1 MTNANSALLWAYD
14 IAADGSA
21 NPVTVEQLST
31 TPPAQCYR
39 WVHMQSDSS
48 DAEQLIETMALSGS
62 VGESLLALQTRP
74 RVIPLPDGALAFL
87 RGINANPGADPE
99 DMVSLRLWITPSLIV
114 TARRHE
120 RKLVSVQDTRLQVEE
135 GNAPASIAELLI
147 VLLTR
152 IADRIHDKVEEIDE
166 HLGEYEAAETL
177 NKQDRH
183 QLSMLR
189 RQTASIRRYLAPQ
202 RDALEALGRV
212 AGLFDNTQ
220 TFSLRDQ
227 SDRMT
232 RSIEDLDLARER
244 AIVLQDELRNQISDK
259 QNIRMYVLSMVT
271 AIFLPLSFLTG
282 VFGMN
287 VAGLPGTET
296 PDGFFNLM
304 VSMGILAFLMLLG
317 MLWKKW
323 L

>member
-1 MTNANSALLWAYD
+1 MTNVNSALLWAFD
-14 IAADGSA
+14 IDSEGNVSNVPAG
-21 NPVTVEQLST
+21 QLSS
-31 TPPAQCYR
+31 PVPAQSYR
-39 WVHMQSDSS
+39 WVHMQSDST
-48 DAEQLIETMALSGS
+48 DAEQLINMMGLSSS
-62 VGESLLALQTRP
+62 VGESLMALQTRP
-74 RVIPLPDGALAFL
+74 RVIPLSDGALAFL

-99 DMVSLRLWITPSLIV
+99 DMVSLRLWITPTLVV

-120 RKLVSVQDTRLQVEE
+120 RKLVSVQDTRIQIEE
-135 GNAPASIAELLI
+135 GNAPASSAELL
-147 VLLTR
+147 VALLTR
-152 IADRIHDKVEEIDE
+152 IADRIQDKVEEIDE
-166 HLGEYEAAETL
+166 DLGEYEAAETL
-177 NKQDRH
+177 NKQDRNH
-183 QLSMLR
+183 LSMLR

-212 AGLFDNTQ
+212 PGLIDNAHA
-220 TFSLRDQ
+220 FSLRDQ

-304 VSMGILAFLMLLG
+304 TAMGILAALMLLG